1 MTRSFDEIKNLPQ
14 HPGIYGFKSPTDVK
28 EGSYSYV
35 GLSGKIRNR
44 VTEHLLRRD
53 SSVTTGASAT
63 SLNPDKIAE
72 CNWWCHKTFV
82 EKEYLEAAELIAFEK
97 LNPTLGSRG
106 SPSSKALEL
115 SQDKKFIS
123 QMEELFSS
131 PPTGSIVFHD
141 LSWAVSKIRELENE
155 IKLLKEKLK

>member
-14 HPGIYGFKSPTDVK
+14 LPGIYGLKSPTDK

-35 GLSGKIRNR
+35 GLSKRLRDR

-72 CNWWCHKTFV
+72 CHWWCHKTFV
-82 EKEYLEAAELIAFEK
+82 DKKSREAAELIAFEI
-97 LNPTLGSRG
+97 LDPTLRSRG
-106 SPSSKALEL
+106 SPTDEATEL
-115 SQDKKFIS
+115 SQDQEFKS
-123 QMEELFSS
+123 QMEELFSGAPS
-131 PPTGSIVFHD
+131 GCIVFYD
-141 LSWAVSKIRELENE
+141 LSWAVSKIKELENE
-155 IKLLKEKLK
+155 IKLLKDKIK